1 MRFNIALI
9 EGDGIGPEII
19 SECKKVLDKVG
30 QVYGHEFIY
39 EKLLAG
45 GAAIDIVG
53 SPLPD
58 ATVQGCLKSDSIL
71 LGAVGGPKWD
81 HLPGPK
87 RPEQAILGLRKKLEL
102 YANLRP
108 ALLFPELSQSSPL
121 RSDISEKGFDFIV
134 VRELTGGIY
143 FGEKATRKGDKGLVA
158 YDVEIYSEKEIA
170 RIAETAFKTAMKR
183 RRKLTSV
190 DKANV
195 LESSRL
201 WRRIVCETAKSYPL
215 VELSHMYVDN
225 AAMQLI
231 RDPGQFDVIMT
242 SNLFGDILSDEAAMI
257 TGSIGMQPSSSLG
270 EGRIGIYEPIH
281 GSAPDI
287 AGEDTANPMGAVLSC
302 AMMLRD
308 SFHLLKEALA
318 VEKAVDYVLRK
329 GYRTADILSPGK
341 KQIGTKETGDRISD
355 AVCRIAT

>member
-1 MRFNIALI
+1 MRFNIAVI
-9 EGDGIGPEII
+9 GGDGIGPEII

-30 QVYGHEFIY
+30 QLQGHEFIY
-39 EKLLAG
+39 DEILAG
-45 GAAIDIVG
+45 GAAIDAVG
-53 SPLPD
+53 NPLPES
-58 ATVQGCLKSDSIL
+58 AVQACLKSDSVL

-81 HLPGPK
+81 HLPGSD
-87 RPEQAILGLRKKLEL
+87 RPEQAILGLRKKLGL

-108 ALLFPELSQSSPL
+108 ALLFSELSQASPL
-121 RSDISEKGFDFIV
+121 RADIVEKGLDFIV

-143 FGEKATRKGDKGLVA
+143 FGEKATREGENGLVA
-158 YDVEIYSEKEIA
+158 YDVEIYSEEEIA
-170 RIAETAFKTAMKR
+170 RIAEIAFKTAMKR
-183 RRKLTSV
+183 RRRLTSV

-201 WRRIVCETAKSYPL
+201 WRRVVNRMSDHYPL
-215 VELSHMYVDN
+215 VKLSHMYIDN

-231 RDPGQFDVIMT
+231 REPGQFDVIVT
-242 SNLFGDILSDEAAMI
+242 SNMFGDILSDEAAMI

-270 EGRIGIYEPIH
+270 RNKPGIYEPIH

-287 AGEDTANPMGAVLSC
+287 AGKDMANPMGAILSC

-308 SFHLLKEALA
+308 SFDLPKEALA
-318 VEKAVDYVLRK
+318 VEKSVNSVLK
-329 GYRTADILSPGK
+329 EGYRTADIMSPGK
-341 KQIGTKETGDRISD
+341 KQIGTRETGDRITD